1 MNYKR
6 ITPEEEIELANIIQ
20 SGAHEA
26 DKAIEKFLHANLRLV
41 LYQVSRLCPE
51 DGDQQQDM
59 IQEGNIGL
67 ITAIKKFDPKFGC
80 RFSTYALWWVRQSIH
95 RALEK
100 DRTIKV
106 PSYRQDMNR
115 KIISAYQ
122 ELGEAPTAIPQLCDY
137 FGLPQKDIML
147 ALKPCACTSLE
158 TPTYEGKTIMDMM
171 SSEDNVEEALIER
184 ENQEILL
191 GMLDALEK
199 NQKIVLEMRYG
210 LRGQECSSYQ
220 KIGETIGLSRTQ
232 VHQILSKTLT
242 QLRKRADNMR

>member
-6 ITPEEEIELANIIQ
+6 ITPEEEIELAHIIQ
-20 SGAHEA
+20 NDAAAA
-26 DKAIEKFLHANLRLV
+26 DKAIERFLHANLRLV
-41 LYQVSRLCPE
+41 LYQVSKLCPE
-51 DGDQQQDM
+51 NEDQQQDM

-67 ITAIKKFDPKFGC
+67 VTAIKKFDPKFGC

-115 KIISAYQ
+115 KIVSAYQ
-122 ELGEAPTAIPQLCDY
+122 ELGETTEAIPQLCDY
-137 FGLPQKDIML
+137 FGLSHKDIML
-147 ALKPCACTSLE
+147 ALKPCTCTSLD
-158 TPTYEGKTIMDMM
+158 TPTYEGKTIMDSM
-171 SSEDNVEEALIER
+171 SSEDNVEEALIDR
-184 ENQEILL
+184 ENQEIVL

-199 NQKIVLEMRYG
+199 NQKIVLEMRFG
-210 LRGQECSSYQ
+210 LRGQDPTSYQ

-232 VHQILSKTLT
+232 VHQILSKTLV
-242 QLRKRADNMR
+242 QLRKKAENLR